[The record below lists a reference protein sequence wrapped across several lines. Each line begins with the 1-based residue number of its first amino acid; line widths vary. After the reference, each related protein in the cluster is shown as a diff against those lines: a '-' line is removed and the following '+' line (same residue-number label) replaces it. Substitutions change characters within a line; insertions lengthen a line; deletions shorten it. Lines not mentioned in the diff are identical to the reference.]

1 MRRSLLISASLLA
14 LIGSTPASASE
25 AEMAAMAEKIKR
37 LESQLNELKSQQAQ
51 IVKNQQAQQSVMR
64 QDIQQ
69 EVLAQVSSSAAAIE
83 PTAGEDGNISVSV
96 GSKGLE
102 VKNGADDTLMRIRGF
117 GQADAR
123 FFMDDDTGTDDFE
136 LRRARLVIE
145 GEIGDFYYR
154 FSPDFGG
161 DETTLPDLYAGYRYS
176 DAIGAQI
183 GKFKV
188 PFGLER
194 LRSSSDTTFLEAGM
208 PTLLTPNADVGAMV
222 FGEVMDGGLSYEAG
236 VFNGVV
242 DGGMENRDSEDN
254 KELAARVMT
263 SPVEGLHIGVAGTWG
278 EKDGSTTDRL
288 LPSYRTAGRERF
300 FQYDADSFADGD
312 SWRVMPQ
319 GMFYRGPFGVMGEYV
334 ISAQDVRNGAQT
346 ASIENKAWG
355 VQGVWVLSGE
365 DATWKSLS
373 PEHAFDPRNGQWG
386 AWELAARYGALRID
400 DDAFPVFANPLTS
413 ASDAQNA
420 GAALNW
426 YLNDHIRITFD
437 YEHTSFDGGAAIAGS
452 DRNDEDVISSRLWF
466 KF

>member
-14 LIGSTPASASE
+14 LIGSTPAAASE
-25 AEMAAMAEKIKR
+25 AEMAAMAEKIKF
-37 LESQLNELKSQQAQ
+37 LEAQLNELKSQQEQ
-51 IVKNQQAQQSVMR
+51 IVKNQQAQ
-64 QDIQQ
+64 
-69 EVLAQVSSSAAAIE
+69 VSSRVTAIE
-83 PTAGEDGNISVSV
+83 PTTGKDGNISVSV

-102 VKNGADDTLMRIRGF
+102 VKSGADDTLMRIRGF

-161 DETTLPDLYAGYRYS
+161 DETTLPDLYAGYHYS

-208 PTLLTPNADVGAMV
+208 PTSLTPNADVGVMV
-222 FGEVMDGGLSYEAG
+222 FGQVLDGGLSYEAG
-236 VFNGVV
+236 VFNGVI
-242 DGGMENRDSEDN
+242 DGGMENSDSEDN

-263 SPVEGLHIGVAGTWG
+263 SPVEGLNIGVAGTWG

-300 FQYDADSFADGD
+300 FQYDADSFADGE

-346 ASIENKAWG
+346 ASIANKAWG

-373 PEHAFDPRNGQWG
+373 PEHVFDPRNDQWG
-386 AWELAARYGALRID
+386 AWEIAARYGALHID
-400 DDAFPVFANPLTS
+400 NDAFPVFANPLTS
-413 ASDAQNA
+413 ASDAQNV

-437 YEHTSFDGGAAIAGS
+437 YEHTSFDGGAAIAGT
-452 DRNDEDVISSRLWF
+452 DRNDEDVIASRLWF